1 VSNSIISIS
10 WCPVNSSF
18 YVEHLSIYTRC
29 SWPSR
34 SYRSC
39 RTTSCRRLEQRRMRP
54 FSVFQRPRKLAKA
67 KATVHACIRA
77 WQVGPVNMP
86 AYVHACQGHRACPP
100 GTPLYIQALLIIYLV
115 CSIYYYLL

>member
-10 WCPVNSSF
+10 WCTINSSF
-18 YVEHLSIYTRC
+18 HVEHLLIYTRC

-39 RTTSCRRLEQRRMRP
+39 RTASCRRLEQRRMRH
-54 FSVFQRPRKLAKA
+54 FSVLQRPSKLAKA

-77 WQVGPVNMP
+77 WQVGLVNSMSTW
-86 AYVHACQGHRACPP
+86 YTFV
-100 GTPLYIQALLIIYLV
+100 YIKLF
-115 CSIYYYLL
+115 